1 MQTTLKVTKMECS
14 SCAILMEE
22 ICEETT
28 GVTRAEV
35 DARKRTIAIE
45 CDSENALHAAMDA
58 LAKEGYPVEPLKE

>member
-1 MQTTLKVTKMECS
+1 
-14 SCAILMEE
+14 MEE